1 MRTTSPTVSVVI
13 PCYNLGAYLDQAVQ
27 SVLDQSFEDFE
38 IIIIDDGSTDP
49 VTRHLFTSYKRP
61 KTRILRTLNQGL
73 AKARN
78 LGIEEARGCYISC
91 LDADDLFEP
100 DFLRR
105 TVEVLEANPSFAF
118 ASCWLKTFG
127 EHSFEWSPT
136 SCDFPWLLVEDTVCT
151 AALTRR
157 DALAEVGGFDAGMP
171 LAGYEDWDLAIS
183 LVERGLPGAVI
194 PEYLFRYRIRKGS
207 MSSSCTAPGNHA
219 LLMRYLVEKHAES
232 YSRFLPGVLEAI
244 EKRTFEY
251 CAPTQSSSDAGEVR
265 LIEVLEGTLSLVLRS
280 RSWRLTRPLRRGFSH
295 LKLLG
300 QRFAKVKTLPRVSVV
315 LTCRDQGRQLPIC
328 LHSVKRQLG
337 PRDEIVIVDD
347 GSTDPLTVQMLDH
360 WYRES
365 DLDVVRTD
373 GVGLVRA
380 RDVGLSRSQGSVL
393 FALGA
398 EQAVDATYIERA
410 MGVLESDS
418 GIAFV
423 TCGLYDENTGFVWI
437 PDSASQADLTGCHR
451 VPFPV
456 VRREQLE
463 QAGGYDTSF
472 DRPEQSDWELV
483 LRLSGGG
490 RRGALIRE
498 GLVSCYSNDGVRD
511 TETFPV
517 AKAVWEKQ
525 RAVFQSYWR
534 EAVLGLENQRRRLQA
549 HADQDTTSQTDAGA
563 RSINWGDLRRV
574 EPISAVW
581 GIDRG
586 LPVDRYY
593 INHFLEKNRRDIR
606 GRVLEVKD
614 PGYTQAYGSMVECTD
629 VVDIAQDNPSATLIS
644 DLSARGSLPEAKY
657 DCFILTQ
664 TLHIIYEIR
673 NVIENAYRTLRPGG
687 VLLTTLPCVSR
698 IDYESGLEQDQWRFT
713 PASARRLFEDIF
725 GVAQVSIESH
735 GNVLTC
741 SSFLMGLAAADLT
754 AEELNHHDPYFPLL
768 ICVRAVKHP
777 SRLLA
782 PHAQLSTGQEK
793 AVVLLYHRVH
803 RSYRDRW
810 QLCVSPENFA
820 AHLRCLKRSFRP
832 VRLAEIAAMIADG
845 KVKQNSVAITFD
857 DGYRDNLTAAIP
869 ILEQMRLPATFFICG
884 DAASEGESF
893 WWERLEASL
902 QLMELD
908 DAGAE
913 RLHRRLMVAD
923 VVERHRILA
932 ELPAADHVLSERLSH
947 DDLKVLACHPLADI
961 GAHGWSHRRLD
972 HLQTHD
978 LRREVMENVRMLA
991 DLTGTSVR
999 SFAYPFGG
1007 SVTSELTD
1015 IVREAG
1021 IETACTVAST
1031 AVTVGSD
1038 PLLIPRLEIRDCGED
1053 EFEARL
1059 RSLLEA

>member
-423 TCGLYDENTGFVWI
+423 TCGLYDEKTGFVWI

-614 PGYTQAYGSMVECTD
+614 PGYTQAYGIMAECTD

-832 VRLAEIAAMIADG
+832 VRLAEIATMIADG

-908 DAGAE
+908 DAGVE
-913 RLHRRLMVAD
+913 RLHRRLMIAD

-947 DDLKVLACHPLADI
+947 DDLKMLACHPLADI

-991 DLTGTSVR
+991 DLTDTSVR

-1007 SVTSELTD
+1007 SVTSELTN

-1038 PLLIPRLEIRDCGED
+1038 ALLIPRLEIRDCGED

>member
-1 MRTTSPTVSVVI
+1 
-13 PCYNLGAYLDQAVQ
+13 
-27 SVLDQSFEDFE
+27 
-38 IIIIDDGSTDP
+38 
-49 VTRHLFTSYKRP
+49 
-61 KTRILRTLNQGL
+61 LNQGL

-91 LDADDLFEP
+91 LDADDLLEP
-100 DFLRR
+100 DFLQR
-105 TVEVLEANPSFAF
+105 TVEVLETNPSLAF
-118 ASCWLKTFG
+118 ASCWLIAFG
-127 EHSFEWSPT
+127 DLNFEWSPT

-157 DALAEVGGFDAGMP
+157 DALAEVGGFDVGMP

-244 EKRTFEY
+244 EKRTLEFP
-251 CAPTQSSSDAGEVR
+251 ASAQLRSSWGAGEAR
-265 LIEVLEGTLSLVLRS
+265 RIEFFEETLNLVLRS
-280 RSWRLTRPLRRGFSH
+280 RSWRVTRPLRRGLSH

-300 QRFAKVKTLPRVSVV
+300 RRLAKVKMSPRISVV

-328 LHSVKRQLG
+328 LQSVKRQLG
-337 PRDEIVIVDD
+337 PRDEVVIVDD
-347 GSTDPLTVQMLDH
+347 GSTDPLTVQLLEH
-360 WYRES
+360 WNRES
-365 DLDVVRTD
+365 NVEVIRTD
-373 GVGLVRA
+373 GVGLVKA
-380 RDVGLSRSQGSVL
+380 RDIGLRRSQGSVL

-398 EQAVDATYIERA
+398 EQALDATYIERA
-410 MGVLESDS
+410 LGVLESDC

-423 TCGLYDENTGFVWI
+423 SCGLYDEKTGFVWI

-483 LRLSGGG
+483 LRLSEGG

-498 GLVSCYSNDGVRD
+498 ALVSCYSNDGVRD
-511 TETFPV
+511 TETFSLV
-517 AKAVWEKQ
+517 KAVLEKQ
-525 RAVFQSYWR
+525 RPVFESYWR

-549 HADQDTTSQTDAGA
+549 HADQDTTSQSDAGA
-563 RSINWGDLRRV
+563 RSVSWGDLRRV

-593 INHFLEKNRRDIR
+593 INHFLERNRRDIR

-673 NVIENAYRTLRPGG
+673 NVIENAHRTLRPGG

-777 SRLLA
+777 SRLLS

-857 DGYRDNLTAAIP
+857 DGYRDNLTVAIP
-869 ILEQMRLPATFFICG
+869 ILEQMRLPAAFFICG
-884 DAASEGESF
+884 DAASDGESF

-902 QLMELD
+902 QLLELD

-947 DDLKVLACHPLADI
+947 DDLKMLACHPLADI

-1038 PLLIPRLEIRDCGED
+1038 PLLIPRLEVRDCGED

>member
-127 EHSFEWSPT
+127 EHSFEWT
-136 SCDFPWLLVEDTVCT
+136 STCEFPWLLVGNTVCT

-157 DALAEVGGFDAGMP
+157 DALAEVGGFDADMP

-423 TCGLYDENTGFVWI
+423 TCGLYDEKTGFVWI

-614 PGYTQAYGSMVECTD
+614 PGYTQAYGSMAECTD

-782 PHAQLSTGQEK
+782 PHAQLSTQEK

-832 VRLAEIAAMIADG
+832 VRLAEIATMIADG

-857 DGYRDNLTAAIP
+857 DGYRDILTAAIP

-908 DAGAE
+908 DAGVE
-913 RLHRRLMVAD
+913 RLHRRLMIAD

-947 DDLKVLACHPLADI
+947 DDLKMLACHPLADI

-1007 SVTSELTD
+1007 SVTSELTN

-1038 PLLIPRLEIRDCGED
+1038 ALLIPRLEIRDCGED

>member
-1 MRTTSPTVSVVI
+1 
-13 PCYNLGAYLDQAVQ
+13 
-27 SVLDQSFEDFE
+27 
-38 IIIIDDGSTDP
+38 
-49 VTRHLFTSYKRP
+49 
-61 KTRILRTLNQGL
+61 
-73 AKARN
+73 
-78 LGIEEARGCYISC
+78 
-91 LDADDLFEP
+91 
-100 DFLRR
+100 
-105 TVEVLEANPSFAF
+105 
-118 ASCWLKTFG
+118 
-127 EHSFEWSPT
+127 
-136 SCDFPWLLVEDTVCT
+136 
-151 AALTRR
+151 
-157 DALAEVGGFDAGMP
+157 
-171 LAGYEDWDLAIS
+171 
-183 LVERGLPGAVI
+183 
-194 PEYLFRYRIRKGS
+194 
-207 MSSSCTAPGNHA
+207 
-219 LLMRYLVEKHAES
+219 
-232 YSRFLPGVLEAI
+232 
-244 EKRTFEY
+244 
-251 CAPTQSSSDAGEVR
+251 
-265 LIEVLEGTLSLVLRS
+265 
-280 RSWRLTRPLRRGFSH
+280 
-295 LKLLG
+295 
-300 QRFAKVKTLPRVSVV
+300 
-315 LTCRDQGRQLPIC
+315 
-328 LHSVKRQLG
+328 
-337 PRDEIVIVDD
+337 
-347 GSTDPLTVQMLDH
+347 
-360 WYRES
+360 
-365 DLDVVRTD
+365 
-373 GVGLVRA
+373 
-380 RDVGLSRSQGSVL
+380 
-393 FALGA
+393 
-398 EQAVDATYIERA
+398 
-410 MGVLESDS
+410 
-418 GIAFV
+418 
-423 TCGLYDENTGFVWI
+423 
-437 PDSASQADLTGCHR
+437 
-451 VPFPV
+451 
-456 VRREQLE
+456 
-463 QAGGYDTSF
+463 
-472 DRPEQSDWELV
+472 
-483 LRLSGGG
+483 
-490 RRGALIRE
+490 
-498 GLVSCYSNDGVRD
+498 
-511 TETFPV
+511 
-517 AKAVWEKQ
+517 
-525 RAVFQSYWR
+525 
-534 EAVLGLENQRRRLQA
+534 
-549 HADQDTTSQTDAGA
+549 
-563 RSINWGDLRRV
+563 
-574 EPISAVW
+574 
-581 GIDRG
+581 
-586 LPVDRYY
+586 
-593 INHFLEKNRRDIR
+593 
-606 GRVLEVKD
+606 
-614 PGYTQAYGSMVECTD
+614 MVECTD

-673 NVIENAYRTLRPGG
+673 NVIENAHRTLRPGG

-857 DGYRDNLTAAIP
+857 DGYRDNLTVAIP
-869 ILEQMRLPATFFICG
+869 ILEQMRLPAAFFICG
-884 DAASEGESF
+884 DAASDGESF

-902 QLMELD
+902 QLLELD

-947 DDLKVLACHPLADI
+947 DDLKMLACHPLADI

-1021 IETACTVAST
+1021 IDTACTVAST

-1038 PLLIPRLEIRDCGED
+1038 PLLIPRLEVRDCGED